1 MKKRD
6 KTKPKACVL
15 CGVAL
20 SETEY
25 ATLFTHPVDGP
36 CAVRVTNVLGLS
48 VDDLYFVA
56 DDDGKVYQREEAT
69 DAPSFGGP
77 DLAAQA
83 DGSVYDPTGGSAFLS
98 ADGGARR
105 MFEHA
110 GIPFLGGMSGLRGWS
125 SIGTYQTCPYLWKL
139 TYGGGSKD
147 VVNPDVPKS
156 EALEVGTLL
165 HLFTAIHYMR
175 IIQNNPATA
184 DAKAF
189 PNGYPLTPEDALTFL
204 RHVMV
209 TPGYLDYAWGLFDAY
224 RIEYQD
230 ELEWMTPL
238 AVEHLAM
245 DPRDGVSCRWDLT
258 FRIDHP
264 HGGQLPGVYV
274 CNTKTAS
281 DKGKT
286 TLEQWHNDGQILG
299 EVDLYSRLK
308 YEKLWGPLRGACINL
323 VIKTKTPQ
331 FHRTWVSPPK
341 SVLRSHRYERGI
353 WIAQM
358 ELAAATGL
366 YPRSRASCVTKWR
379 GLCQLFEH
387 CSGADAPRE
396 FA

>member
-1 MKKRD
+1 MRAKKD
-6 KTKPKACVL
+6 KPKACLL

-20 SETEY
+20 V
-25 ATLFTHPVDGP
+25 ATAWPTLYTHPIEGT
-36 CAVRVTNVLGLS
+36 CTVRVTNALGLS
-48 VDDLYFVA
+48 VDDLYFIA
-56 DDDGKVYQREEAT
+56 DDDGQVYQRGEDVE

-77 DLAAQA
+77 DLTS
-83 DGSVYDPTGGSAFLS
+83 GTVYDPTGGDVAFLS

-105 MFEHA
+105 LFEHA
-110 GIPFLGGMSGLRGWS
+110 GLPFLGGMSGLRGWS
-125 SIGTYQTCPYLWKL
+125 SISTYQTCPYLWKMQ
-139 TYGGGSKD
+139 YGGGNKD
-147 VVNPDVPKS
+147 VINPDMPKS
-156 EALEVGTLL
+156 ESLEIGTLL
-165 HLFTAIHYMR
+165 HLFTAIHYQR
-175 IIQNNPATA
+175 IITPDYAIS
-184 DAKAF
+184 
-189 PNGYPLTPEDALTFL
+189 PEDAVTFL
-204 RHVMV
+204 RHVLV
-209 TPGYLDYAWGLFDAY
+209 TPAYVDYAWGLFEAY
-224 RIEYQD
+224 RLEYAD

-238 AVEHLAM
+238 AVEHLAA
-245 DPRDGVSCRWDLT
+245 DPRDGVSCRWDLV
-258 FRIDHP
+258 FRIDRA

-286 TLEQWHNDGQILG
+286 TMDQWHNDGQILG

-323 VIKTKTPQ
+323 VIKTKVPQ

-341 SVLRSHRYERGI
+341 SVLRSHRYERAI

-379 GLCQLFEH
+379 GLCQLFDH
-387 CSGADAPRE
+387 CAGADAPRE